1 MCDHIITVT
10 FNANIPI
17 INLYTSVFVGITY
30 GSKKWGESA
39 ETDWI
44 DRLKR
49 RIKWSGIIELKR
61 KLNKYIK
68 RETI

>member
-1 MCDHIITVT
+1 MCDDIITVT
-10 FNANIPI
+10 FNANIPVI
-17 INLYTSVFVGITY
+17 TLYSSVFVGIAY
-30 GSKKWGESA
+30 GSKKRAESA

-44 DRLKR
+44 GRLKR

>member
-1 MCDHIITVT
+1 MCDDIITVT
-10 FNANIPI
+10 FNANIPVI
-17 INLYTSVFVGITY
+17 TLYTSVFVGIAY
-30 GSKKWGESA
+30 GSKKRAESA

-44 DRLKR
+44 GRLKR

-61 KLNKYIK
+61 KLNKCIK